1 MKATQ
6 YSVDSSCENYDI
18 WGKVRPQFGRWGS
31 NFYIEMYQKKFFKLL
46 LADSFFPFTA
56 DIKYTKFTNEA

>member
-31 NFYIEMYQKKFFKLL
+31 NFYIEIYRKKFFKLL

-56 DIKYTKFTNEA
+56 DIKFTNEA